1 MRGKLIFVTGGIR
14 SGKSE
19 FAELI
24 TSKLGNKVTYIATAQ
39 ALDEE
44 MRHRIRLHRE
54 RRPHTWQ
61 TVEEPYRVTEIIRE
75 NSQGSDVVMV
85 DCLTL
90 LLSNLMFKKEQETG
104 GDFKKE
110 SQAEILREIGSLA
123 KAAAETEAHVVIV
136 SNEVGMTLVSDNF
149 LGRQY
154 QELVG
159 KANQIIAMTADKAYL
174 VVAGHPIDLKKEGAA
189 VNDEF

>member
-19 FAELI
+19 FAERLTAGMGGRI
-24 TSKLGNKVTYIATAQ
+24 TYIATAQ
-39 ALDEE
+39 ALDDE

-54 RRPHTWQ
+54 RRPDTWK
-61 TVEEPYRVTEIIRE
+61 TVEEPYRVAQAIRE
-75 NSQGSDVVMV
+75 HGRDSQVVMI
-85 DCLTL
+85 DCLTIL
-90 LLSNLMFKKEQETG
+90 VSNLMFRIEEIKGQE
-104 GDFKKE
+104 FKKE
-110 SQAEILREIGSLA
+110 FQGEIVEEITSLA
-123 KAAAETEAHVVIV
+123 RAALEAQAHVVIV

-159 KANQIIAMTADKAYL
+159 IANQTVARLADEAYL
-174 VVAGHPIDLKKEGAA
+174 VAAGYPVILKNQA
-189 VNDEF
+189 

>member
-19 FAELI
+19 FAEMI
-24 TSKLGNKVTYIATAQ
+24 TAKLGNEVTYIATAQ

-44 MRHRIRLHRE
+44 MRHRVRLHRE
-54 RRPHTWQ
+54 RRPGTWQ
-61 TVEEPYRVTEIIRE
+61 TVEEPYLVTEIIRE
-75 NSQGSDVVMV
+75 KGRSSGVIML

-104 GDFKKE
+104 GDFQKE
-110 SQAEILREIGSLA
+110 FQAEILREIDSLA
-123 KAAAETEAHVVIV
+123 GAAVEAVAHVVIV

-159 KANQIIAMTADKAYL
+159 KANQILAAAADKAYL
-174 VVAGHPIDLKKEGAA
+174 VVAGYPIDLKKEGAA